1 MSKVPRG
8 IGPGYPNAD
17 TIPTPTTL
25 TVFNWKD
32 SVPPAPRDEPSPLPE
47 GTPIIPLQSVRSL
60 TCGGDNDS
68 GGTYR
73 GVYSQ
78 RGQVPRGQGHRDPH
92 RFEDA
97 SSSRGFNQGYD
108 GHSTPISPIPT
119 CNSLG
124 GRGGTYRPTSTMSD
138 ARTHIH
144 GASSGFTLSSSTAHP
159 YPRAHTYDSDATS
172 TTDSPSTSALP
183 HTTSK
188 AHPCDMCDKTF
199 TRPSALDTHKNTH
212 TGEQPFRCDYCSQRF
227 SAPSNAKR
235 HMKAIHP
242 RDLPPTA
249 KPEKEQPYNVS
260 FWEPTIHHQDNVA
273 PGGEVRHWVASKYE
287 DRSQG

>member
-68 GGTYR
+68 GAR
-73 GVYSQ
+73 WI
-78 RGQVPRGQGHRDPH
+78 R
-92 RFEDA
+92 
-97 SSSRGFNQGYD
+97 
-108 GHSTPISPIPT
+108 IKIPIPG
-119 CNSLG
+119 N
-124 GRGGTYRPTSTMSD
+124 
-138 ARTHIH
+138 
-144 GASSGFTLSSSTAHP
+144 
-159 YPRAHTYDSDATS
+159 
-172 TTDSPSTSALP
+172 
-183 HTTSK
+183 
-188 AHPCDMCDKTF
+188 
-199 TRPSALDTHKNTH
+199 N
-212 TGEQPFRCDYCSQRF
+212 RF

-249 KPEKEQPYNVS
+249 KPEKEQPYNLS
-260 FWEPTIHHQDNVA
+260 EARRDSDDQL
-273 PGGEVRHWVASKYE
+273 R
-287 DRSQG
+287 